1 MRVLITG
8 LSGFLGFALLEGK
21 PLGVEIVGTT
31 RAQPV
36 PADSPGVIWESTAL
50 DHPEYVS
57 ELFARHTPD
66 VVIHTAGEANVD
78 RAQDDPI
85 SAVQSN
91 VVTTTHLA
99 QACAQHNCHLIYISS
114 NAVFSGSEAP
124 YAEDAPTRPV
134 NNYGLLKVASEQV
147 ALALNP
153 TTTIVRPI
161 LMYGWPTIGGRTNPV
176 HFVVKKLRTGEP
188 IQMVD
193 DVFENPLYVGQCA
206 VAIWNIV
213 SDRHL
218 SVFHLAGATRVSR
231 FELALA
237 TAAAFDLDANLI
249 SAVGSDAFPTIA
261 PRPADTTFVT
271 NRMEDVLGVAPLSL
285 ADGLAHMRSNKA

>member
-1 MRVLITG
+1 MRVVITG
-8 LSGFLGFALLEGK
+8 LSGFLGSVLLQSK

-31 RAQPV
+31 RAQAL
-36 PADSPGVIWESTAL
+36 PADSLGATWESIAL
-50 DHPEYVS
+50 DSRDQVS

-66 VVIHTAGEANVD
+66 VVIHAAGEANVD

-99 QACAQHNCHLIYISS
+99 QACSQHNCHLVYISS
-114 NAVFSGSEAP
+114 NAVFSGVEAP

-134 NNYGLLKVASEQV
+134 NHYGLLKVASEQV

-153 TTTIVRPI
+153 TTIVRPI

-176 HFVVKKLRTGEP
+176 HFVIKKLRAGEP
-188 IQMVD
+188 VQMVD
-193 DVFENPLYVGQCA
+193 DVFENPLYVDQCA
-206 VAIWNIV
+206 AAIWNIV
-213 SDRHL
+213 SDQHL
-218 SVFHLAGATRVSR
+218 GVFHIAGATRVNR

-237 TAAAFDLDANLI
+237 TAEAFDLDTSLI
-249 SAVGSDAFPTIA
+249 SAVGSDAFPSIA

-271 NRMEDVLGVAPLSL
+271 DRMEGVLGVAPLSL
-285 ADGLAHMRSNKA
+285 ADGLAAMRSNEA